1 MCRIIEPFS
10 RVEIA
15 HVAKLI
21 ELPEKNVEEKLS
33 KMILDKKFIGIL
45 DQGAGCLIIYEEV
58 SFLIFSQFDGWGK
71 FLKFCS

>member
-58 SFLIFSQFDGWGK
+58 SFFD
-71 FLKFCS
+71 FFTI